1 MKVLGFTEG
10 SSNFSIADPLVVYAL
25 SLFRLM
31 ETENVNLNELQ
42 IPDYSA
48 NQAEISAIPP
58 HLKILSEK
66 VAKADL
72 LVIGLTDQ
80 GEVDHAAFTNVY
92 AWLSHVSNR
101 SVLAQKPILLLNTAL
116 GNATGEVILATAIE
130 KFTLGG
136 SPVWETYSL
145 PNFKAHWDADGNASI
160 RLRISLIR
168 KVNHLMYKKL
178 KIKDDNYFTCGIDP
192 ERDPCGDAIEY

>member
-1 MKVLGFTEG
+1 MKVIGFTEG

-25 SLFRLM
+25 SLFGLM
-31 ETENVNLNELQ
+31 ETENVNLSELHV
-42 IPDYSA
+42 PDYSR
-48 NQAEISAIPP
+48 NLAEVSAIPA

-66 VAKADL
+66 VTKANL
-72 LVIGLTDQ
+72 LVIALTDQ
-80 GEVDHAAFTNVY
+80 GEADHAIFNNVY
-92 AWLSHVSNR
+92 AWLSHISNR
-101 SVLAQKPILLLNTAL
+101 NVFAQKPILLLTTAL
-116 GNATGEVILATAIE
+116 GNDTGEVVLATGIE
-130 KFTLGG
+130 KFTQGG
-136 SPVWETYSL
+136 SEVWDTYSL

-168 KVNHLMYKKL
+168 KVNHLMYQKL